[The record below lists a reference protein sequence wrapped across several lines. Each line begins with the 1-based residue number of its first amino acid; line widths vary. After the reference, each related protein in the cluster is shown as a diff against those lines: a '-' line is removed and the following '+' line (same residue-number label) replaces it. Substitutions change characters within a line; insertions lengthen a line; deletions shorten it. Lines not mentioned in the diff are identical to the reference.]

1 MTNLGES
8 VGITIKLN
16 PQGLNQFVISQC
28 FITRL
33 WNQILYACEFKL
45 GRATT
50 IKANYHLRYGLHQL
64 NNNVSYRTIFTSGA
78 PTLSSVEYM
87 KPVGRK

>member
-28 FITRL
+28 FITRQ

-45 GRATT
+45 GRAPT
-50 IKANYHLRYGLHQL
+50 IGANYHLRYGLHEL
-64 NNNVSYRTIFTSGA
+64 NNNVPIA
-78 PTLSSVEYM
+78 LSSPPELRPYL
-87 KPVGRK
+87 PWST